1 MSIDKD
7 KALQVQS
14 GDENDTTELGMQ
26 SRLLRQNISPY
37 LDISENCIRD
47 YLDVNSVQFIET
59 AKYHLQV

>member
-1 MSIDKD
+1 MGIDKD

-14 GDENDTTELGMQ
+14 GDGNDTTELGMQ

-47 YLDVNSVQFIET
+47 Y
-59 AKYHLQV
+59 